1 MDDARMSFADSCGG
15 AADVVYAPGKGDG
28 GESPQGRA
36 GCMTPAAVPPAKQP
50 PVVSARGL
58 SVGYGRGKAAKQVV
72 RDVALDVLPGEVL
85 GLVGESGSGKSTL
98 AKCVAGFL
106 EPRAGTLEFST
117 VAAAPA
123 RGPKRVQMV
132 FQDPRS
138 SFDPRRTLGQSVVEG
153 LRNAGASK
161 SAALDRAGSLFERCG
176 LARELLGRYP
186 HQVSGGQCQ
195 RAAIARALAAG
206 PALLIADEATSAL
219 DVTVQ
224 AQVIGLLRDLNA
236 ESGMAVL
243 FICHDLA
250 LVQDFCDRVAVM
262 HDGCL
267 VEVGPTEQVLA
278 QPVDPYTASLIEA
291 AL

>member
-1 MDDARMSFADSCGG
+1 MDDARMLLGDSCEGV
-15 AADVVYAPGKGDG
+15 ADALRVPGKGDG
-28 GESPQGRA
+28 GKGPQ
-36 GCMTPAAVPPAKQP
+36 
-50 PVVSARGL
+50 
-58 SVGYGRGKAAKQVV
+58 GYGRGKAAKQVV
-72 RDVALDVLPGEVL
+72 HDVTLDVLPGEVL

-98 AKCVAGFL
+98 AKCIAGFL
-106 EPRAGTLEFST
+106 GPRAGSLEFSP
-117 VAAAPA
+117 AAEVPA

-153 LRNAGASK
+153 LRNAGVAK

-195 RAAIARALAAG
+195 RAAVARALAAE

-224 AQVIGLLRDLNA
+224 AQVIDLLRELNA

-250 LVQDFCDRVAVM
+250 LVQDFCGRVAVM
-262 HDGCL
+262 HDGRL

-278 QPVDPYTASLIEA
+278 HPADPYTASLVEA